1 MIFSLDLV
9 GLPIAV
15 TLGIAFVSGFVFTS
29 GSLRR
34 VVREFDFKSLLTLCL
49 LIASITLIATLLQPT
64 LVPYVM
70 PAATGVQPYSALFI
84 GIVSNLISNVPA
96 TQLILSVAPVAPHV
110 APKIAVEAGLA
121 GNISPIASFAN
132 ILALIIVWRSGLPI
146 RKVLGLQLII
156 GTLSFLPAFI

>member
-9 GLPIAV
+9 GLPNVV
-15 TLGIAFVSGFVFTS
+15 TLGVAFLSGFVFTS

-34 VVREFDFKSLLTLCL
+34 VINEFDFKSLLILCL
-49 LIASITLIATLLQPT
+49 LIASVTLIATLLQSAI
-64 LVPYVM
+64 VPYVA

-84 GIVSNLISNVPA
+84 GVVSNLISNVPA

-121 GNISPIASFAN
+121 GNIGPVSF
-132 ILALIIVWRSGLPI
+132 
-146 RKVLGLQLII
+146 
-156 GTLSFLPAFI
+156 